1 MCAGA
6 AVLSRVDRVVF
17 GAWDP
22 KTGAAGSVR
31 NITGDGLLNHVV
43 AATGGVLEEE
53 CGELIRSFF
62 ADKRAQRRGAPGAR
76 QGRAGGRGGRVEN
89 STPRVR
95 APGRGGTRGAD
106 TARIHV
112 PR

>member
-62 ADKRAQRRGAPGAR
+62 ADKRAQRRGARAAQREPGP
-76 QGRAGGRGGRVEN
+76 GAGGRRGSFPAR
-89 STPRVR
+89 
-95 APGRGGTRGAD
+95 PGRQARGE
-106 TARIHV
+106 
-112 PR
+112 PRGDA